1 MKIAHTRAMIR
12 AILEGKLATAP
23 FATHPNF
30 GVRMPEACPDVP
42 ADVLNPKN
50 TWRDKAAYDAAAREV
65 AKRFET
71 NFAKFEPFVDGKI
84 KAAAIRAA
92 A

>member
-1 MKIAHTRAMIR
+1 
-12 AILEGKLATAP
+12 
-23 FATHPNF
+23 
-30 GVRMPEACPDVP
+30 V
-42 ADVLNPKN
+42 
-50 TWRDKAAYDAAAREV
+50 AAREV
-65 AKRFET
+65 ARRFET

>member
-1 MKIAHTRAMIR
+1 
-12 AILEGKLATAP
+12 
-23 FATHPNF
+23 
-30 GVRMPEACPDVP
+30 VP

-65 AKRFET
+65 AKRFEA